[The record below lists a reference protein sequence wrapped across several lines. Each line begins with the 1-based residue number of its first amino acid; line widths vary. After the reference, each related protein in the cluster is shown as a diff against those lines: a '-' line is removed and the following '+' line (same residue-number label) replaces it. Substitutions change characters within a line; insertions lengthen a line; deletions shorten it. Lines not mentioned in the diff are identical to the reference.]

1 MGIMMIMNDYDLSFG
16 AGAGVGAIH
25 TTELFE
31 ILFSCIYQIFSIHVG
46 DLGRSCVLK
55 RQKTQ
60 NL

>member
-16 AGAGVGAIH
+16 AGVGARH

-46 DLGRSCVLK
+46 DLGRGCVLK
-55 RQKTQ
+55 RQKPQ